1 MAFFENPHVPSGLS
15 YDCNR
20 HAKFDPFFSKS
31 ILPLLTCCIWEL
43 ITFSSVSKT
52 FLSLIRLLIHLPR
65 TFSSFLE
72 PVSQFQ
78 QSILEWRAF
87 KFCSNDSH
95 TTFSREDYNDFQS
108 TCLFNHNICFQ
119 ESDVAYYW
127 PLGFKTCSLFSC
139 CWATVLQ
146 LFLDQNKSN

>member
-20 HAKFDPFFSKS
+20 HAKFYPFFSKS
-31 ILPLLTCCIWEL
+31 ILPLLTYCIWEL

-52 FLSLIRLLIHLPR
+52 FLSLIRLFIHLPR

-108 TCLFNHNICFQ
+108 TCLFHHNIVQARNVFRKVMWPIIGLLVLRHAHCFHAV
-119 ESDVAYYW
+119 E
-127 PLGFKTCSLFSC
+127 
-139 CWATVLQ
+139 LQ
-146 LFLDQNKSN
+146 FCNYF